1 MNKEIV
7 LSPLP
12 HTWFIDIDGTIFKHN
27 GYLTDGFDTLLPGV
41 REFFDSIP
49 KEDYIVLVTSRL
61 EKYREI
67 TVNFLK
73 KYNLRFNNILFEY
86 PMGERIVVNDNKPSG
101 LKMSMSYNLER
112 NEGLQSLV
120 VKVDKD
126 L

>member
-1 MNKEIV
+1 M
-7 LSPLP
+7 
-12 HTWFIDIDGTIFKHN
+12 
-27 GYLTDGFDTLLPGV
+27 
-41 REFFDSIP
+41 
-49 KEDYIVLVTSRL
+49 LVTSRL